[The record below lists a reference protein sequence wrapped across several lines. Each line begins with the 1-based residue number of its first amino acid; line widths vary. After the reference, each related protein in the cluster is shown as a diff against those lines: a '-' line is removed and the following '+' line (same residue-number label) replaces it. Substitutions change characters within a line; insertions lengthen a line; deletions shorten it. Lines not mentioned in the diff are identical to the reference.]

1 MPNIYT
7 ATNTASGPLNVA
19 VGTSSG
25 ALLAES
31 STTTIRAGLII
42 TNLSSGT
49 VYLAFDGQTAL
60 LNAGVAL
67 TANGGVFNMDD
78 FTFSK
83 GTVNAIGGATGMSIA
98 VQEFYR

>member
-1 MPNIYT
+1 MPNIFT

-19 VGTSSG
+19 VGSSSG
-25 ALLAES
+25 ALLLES
-31 STTTIRAGLII
+31 TTTTIRAGLII

-60 LNAGVAL
+60 LNAGIAL
-67 TANGGVFNMDD
+67 NANGGVFSMDD
-78 FTFSK
+78 YTFSR
-83 GTVNAIGGATGMSIA
+83 GTVNAIGNATGMSVA

>member
-1 MPNIYT
+1 MPNIFV
-7 ATNTASGPLNVA
+7 ATNTGSGPLNVA

-25 ALLAES
+25 ALIAES
-31 STTTIRAGLII
+31 NTTTIRAGLII
-42 TNLSSGT
+42 INLASGT
-49 VYLAFDGQTAL
+49 VYLAFDGNTAL

-67 TANGGVFNMDD
+67 TANGGVFSMDD

-83 GTVNAIGGATGMSIA
+83 GAVNAIGNATGMSVA